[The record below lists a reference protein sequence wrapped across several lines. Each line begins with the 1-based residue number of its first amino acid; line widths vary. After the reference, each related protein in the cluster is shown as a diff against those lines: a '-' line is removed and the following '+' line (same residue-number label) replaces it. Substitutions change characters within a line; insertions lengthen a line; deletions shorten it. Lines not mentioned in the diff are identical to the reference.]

1 LGRKNWL
8 FAGSP
13 RGACASAFIYSLIES
28 AKANGLGPKRYLN
41 ELFER
46 YPLAVD
52 DEQRAALLPWNFEFS
67 K

>member
-1 LGRKNWL
+1 V
-8 FAGSP
+8 
-13 RGACASAFIYSLIES
+13 Y
-28 AKANGLGPKRYLN
+28 KRQLN

-46 YPLAVD
+46 YPLAVT